1 MTNQFL
7 PTNQNFIINHFNYC
21 HQDQLSAICATPP
34 HLEGATLQEIPMESL
49 NCDGNVNQNKNA
61 NVFHQLELRSRQN
74 NLTFVRKFSEGVS
87 EFKWIKKFLT

>member
-1 MTNQFL
+1 MSFK
-7 PTNQNFIINHFNYC
+7 
-21 HQDQLSAICATPP
+21 DQLSAICATPP

-74 NLTFVRKFSEGVS
+74 NLTFLRKFSEGVS
-87 EFKWIKKFLT
+87 EFKLMKKNFKLEINHRDYL